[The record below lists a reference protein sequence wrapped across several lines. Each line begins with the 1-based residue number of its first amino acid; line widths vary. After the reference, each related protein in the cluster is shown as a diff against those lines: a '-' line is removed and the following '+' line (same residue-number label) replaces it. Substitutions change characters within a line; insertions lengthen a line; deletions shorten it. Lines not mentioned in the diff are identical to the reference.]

1 LSPGSRPSIMQTKR
15 TAFTGI
21 DIQGHQAVVATGSS
35 GTAATR
41 VVPVENLGDAIP
53 ADARVAIAM
62 PPRDCVCRWLTTPF
76 ASLHKARKVLP
87 TILDIQLP
95 FPLEECVYDFVAD
108 RKSDDGHVE
117 ALALAARH
125 RAVAGALA
133 QWEAHTVDP
142 AVLDHEGLALWS
154 QSLVEQPVS
163 ATQSAHPRVV
173 VYAGSDRA
181 CVVLGRGDTF
191 INSHSCTLE
200 QPTSLMRLLRA
211 AFGETM
217 HDLTWIWCGPHAGQA
232 AFDATRE
239 AVEAIA
245 PGGSSVVDQPHAFLA
260 RALYSRIAR
269 PGRSA
274 CNFRSGPF
282 ADVRKDA
289 RSSQADSRLAIVMGV
304 IGLLLWAQAGWS
316 LHLASQAR
324 HDART
329 QFMALVSRA
338 TDQPVG
344 AAQGDQALS
353 IARASLKEDAAAF
366 KPVSYAVEPSLTI
379 ALHRL
384 IFESEAASL
393 KIHECRLSRT
403 EWVLN
408 GEAEQPDACDRLA
421 EATQAL
427 GYKTSLTWPDGA
439 AEGTPQPFVLS
450 TEVGL

>member
-1 LSPGSRPSIMQTKR
+1 VLKNRSKRLRTQRQTTELPRILWQDRCVAEIFIDEITTQTWHLHLFRYYDAAYEGREKTSSIFPLAAKRSKNTAYIDVDCSGGGYVGGFSARHGSALRKPSTEARVNFVSARRGRCVLYLAGLGGRGGRRGKWRLSPGSRPSIMQTKR

-163 ATQSAHPRVV
+163 ATQSACGCVRWVRSCLRC
-173 VYAGSDRA
+173 AG
-181 CVVLGRGDTF
+181 
-191 INSHSCTLE
+191 
-200 QPTSLMRLLRA
+200 
-211 AFGETM
+211 
-217 HDLTWIWCGPHAGQA
+217 
-232 AFDATRE
+232 
-239 AVEAIA
+239 
-245 PGGSSVVDQPHAFLA
+245 A
-260 RALYSRIAR
+260 RRY
-269 PGRSA
+269 
-274 CNFRSGPF
+274 
-282 ADVRKDA
+282 V
-289 RSSQADSRLAIVMGV
+289 
-304 IGLLLWAQAGWS
+304 
-316 LHLASQAR
+316 H
-324 HDART
+324 
-329 QFMALVSRA
+329 
-338 TDQPVG
+338 
-344 AAQGDQALS
+344 
-353 IARASLKEDAAAF
+353 
-366 KPVSYAVEPSLTI
+366 
-379 ALHRL
+379 
-384 IFESEAASL
+384 
-393 KIHECRLSRT
+393 
-403 EWVLN
+403 
-408 GEAEQPDACDRLA
+408 
-421 EATQAL
+421 
-427 GYKTSLTWPDGA
+427 
-439 AEGTPQPFVLS
+439 
-450 TEVGL
+450 